1 MAGIM
6 NSFKGGRMAGAVLGL
21 ALAFMGTTLGG
32 CNSVSKEE
40 HAALIQENEELRQ
53 ENGQLANKASQS
65 EASMTSL
72 SAENTA
78 LKNQLAQQPVAQP
91 QTGGWD
97 NGGGGGGGGS
107 SRPSTTTRNIGSVN
121 FAPGGTTLDRTMT
134 RKLDSIASS
143 LKGNYSGYDIRIEGH
158 ADGAKPTR
166 GKYKSNE
173 ELSEARAEAVK
184 RYLVQKGISSGRIS
198 TSGLGSTTS
207 KVSADGRRADVI
219 VIGAN

>member
-1 MAGIM
+1 MSGIM
-6 NSFKGGRMAGAVLGL
+6 SAFKGGRMAGAVLGL

-53 ENGQLANKASQS
+53 ENGQLSNKVRESDTA
-65 EASMTSL
+65 AAAAM
-72 SAENTA
+72 AENTR
-78 LKNQLAQQPVAQP
+78 LTQQMAQQPTAQP
-91 QTGGWD
+91 GTGTWD
-97 NGGGGGGGGS
+97 NSTSGGDRGS

-158 ADGAKPTR
+158 ADGAKPTK
-166 GKYKSNE
+166 GKYRSNE

>member
-53 ENGQLANKASQS
+53 ENGQITRQKQ
-65 EASMTSL
+65 EADNATAAAL
-72 SAENTA
+72 AENTR
-78 LKNQLAQQPVAQP
+78 LTQQMAQQPTAQP
-91 QTGGWD
+91 SGGTWG
-97 NGGGGGGGGS
+97 NETGGGS
-107 SRPSTTTRNIGSVN
+107 DRGSSRSTTTRNVGSVN

-143 LKGNYSGYDIRIEGH
+143 LKGNYSNYDIRIEGH
-158 ADGAKPTR
+158 ADGAKPTK

-173 ELSEARAEAVK
+173 ELSEARADAVK

-207 KVSADGRRADVI
+207 KVSSDGRRADVI